1 MLLKLYDRD
10 GKVKAEISPEDS
22 STQEKEIQGDNL
34 LNLSFT
40 LYEYIAID
48 VNDYM
53 DYGGERYWAVEKYV
67 PAQKST
73 IEWEYSLQLYGIE
86 SLIKRFLILNN
97 TDGANEAVFSLTARP
112 LDHVR
117 LIVKNINDGMA
128 GLRDFKVGQ
137 IEGTDNVTIDYS
149 GKYCNDGLKEL
160 AEAVGVEWWIE
171 AETVNLC
178 RCEHGEEVTL
188 GYDKGLTSLDRD
200 KADNAKFYTRLYPIG
215 SSRNID
221 ATKYGH
227 SRLMLPNGVK
237 YVDVDVERYGII
249 HHYEQKAFE
258 DIYPRRVG
266 VVSSVRSK
274 EVKDKDGKPFTI
286 YYFKDDN
293 LNFDPNNYEI
303 AGLVKHVSFQEGS
316 ELAGLGADT
325 EHYFEVNFDSKT
337 REFEIITIWPYNDDT
352 QLPGGTLV
360 PKVGDK
366 YILWNIRMPDEY
378 YKLAEK
384 ELRKAVDEYNRKHA
398 QDVSRYK
405 APTDHVWIEET
416 GTELFIGRRIRLESS
431 EYFPGKGYRLSRI
444 TKISRK
450 VNLPGQMELEIS
462 DALSTGTMAKMD
474 SAIAEAKHYAGTLV
488 GGINVPDVIR
498 SWETTLPT
506 DTNLYSAR
514 KSHKEFLSKNSPDRA
529 KRKIGFDEGLELGNF
544 QPGAQGGQIDETG
557 SAELRS
563 LRLRESLEVPELR
576 YNRVSIYTGIRWD
589 TFGGGIIESVTDN
602 SCTLKLEKGEV
613 GAIKEGDLCMGIWHD
628 EAGDNA
634 TDTSDSRTGNFS
646 FKGFKTV
653 YFRIDEI
660 PAKDAQG
667 QDNSD
672 FHYFRYQLRDG
683 HNIKPFVGMHF
694 AGRGNISDKE
704 RQSFVYTTTEYS
716 LMLTGVKTWEWGA
729 DNIVSITGKLDGFSM
744 KTASGEIKQFSG
756 YGQVFGNAYM
766 YGHIDQFDRAAER
779 IEWATDN
786 GEAIAEGEQTTV
798 TLRAIKGFD
807 EVQAMWSINNGS
819 FAASASSF
827 VVRYSD
833 LDSNAVTTLFEVRAK
848 LKSGATINTTI
859 PIKRLENGKS
869 SYTHIKYSE
878 DGKTFSGE
886 RPYILTPLPKGYTP
900 CKYLLSNG
908 GYIDTGVMADAPVKM
923 WGVFAGP
930 SAGDYSILAARKDN
944 TRLYLAHVYGG
955 KYQYGY
961 GNLLPIR
968 YNDGGDTAIITRL
981 RADEQFAQCDTT
993 IVQAADTA
1001 NISLNLSLY
1010 LFACNYN
1017 GTAAFIAPAETRL
1030 TSCKIYSAGFAAQG
1044 EIFISM
1050 ARDFVPC
1057 LNSDGVAGLYDL
1069 VEGKFYTSANDKAFT
1084 AVPIDKGDK
1093 ELIYDSYELNLLDN
1107 VESKTNRS
1115 YSVATFNIPAHLRGH
1130 KLSFSAKVTGELVDG
1145 VDVVKKYGVFADA
1158 YTTKRNGS
1166 FVWPNSLKL
1175 CIPDADGYVHYDNL
1189 DTGETSVVLYVYTYH
1204 HVRIKTNDADN
1215 PLVTLSEPMLT
1226 ITPTAKPFEPPLK
1239 DMRRGTLSAAYM
1251 GVNVSE
1257 SKSPS
1262 NNFDDYTWKKIEGAQ
1277 GAQGEKGEKG
1287 ADGRDGAAG
1296 ASLGRNLLRNADF
1309 HTSEDIRDVSGALVF
1324 RLTGGSITGETFNGS
1339 GVLKDKCNFY
1349 VHNLPSGAYTL
1360 SFWSKNAPNDIL
1372 IDTNDRVY
1380 VEVFRCTANN
1390 SSGRW
1395 SSSYIAAIYDKKYYS
1410 EWTKHTLTFN
1420 FKREIVMDNGNTY
1433 DYDSIRVLFYA
1444 SGHTIYTSQPKLEI
1458 GDTASDFC
1466 LNEEDQKGQN
1476 GTSIT
1481 PKGQLTSSANLPT
1494 TAQKGDSYIIDGYLW
1509 VYTGS
1514 NTTGAVRGFIN
1525 AGSIKGP
1532 AGASSYVHIAYANSA
1547 DGTVNFTTK
1556 DNAGGGKTYLFVG
1569 ICVDTNPADPTDV
1582 NRYKWTAL
1590 AAEPVRPNILYQAGF
1605 EEGRIDYWQ
1614 AGQAL
1619 ANTKIDIN
1627 ACNGRNALTLTGND
1641 GALVAQNIGDRL
1653 QPNRWY
1659 TMSFYAKVK
1668 AGIHVL
1674 ATGGFIESNA
1684 AGGHFAPLPDS
1695 TDLDLLSLSPNSDYK
1710 FYSVTFK
1717 TRPTLPAGDKFLSF
1731 TLWGA
1736 GSSICMPKLEEGQTA
1751 TAFMV
1756 NENDLKA
1763 STLRPCGQWSNNVTY
1778 ENNRLYI
1785 DVVSHNGQYY
1795 SCKKT
1800 NVGQEPAANSQFW
1813 KVANK
1818 MKFVATDLLLAE
1830 SAFIENLGVRRIAT
1844 RASGPRFMAEAAMW
1858 ALYGTNEKPS
1868 IESWVDDEGN
1878 AHLRVNNKD
1887 GEAVFDLGG
1896 AEGSRNFVSSPAFDA
1911 IGLTAAMP
1919 LEATDE
1925 QVRSK
1930 LLEYA
1935 AGGLDKVTY
1944 ERFYQYHS
1952 GKNALT
1958 KPYDNKVF
1966 VSDTLALSP
1975 DRYCPNG
1982 RYILKGTVQ
1991 ESEPQ
1996 FVRDGLT
2003 YPSALVA
2010 GSATVWTI
2018 NNGTIIETKGIIW
2031 VRTVYK

>member
-1 MLLKLYDRD
+1 M
-10 GKVKAEISPEDS
+10 S
-22 STQEKEIQGDNL
+22 
-34 LNLSFT
+34 
-40 LYEYIAID
+40 
-48 VNDYM
+48 
-53 DYGGERYWAVEKYV
+53 
-67 PAQKST
+67 
-73 IEWEYSLQLYGIE
+73 GI
-86 SLIKRFLILNN
+86 
-97 TDGANEAVFSLTARP
+97 VAR
-112 LDHVR
+112 
-117 LIVKNINDGMA
+117 
-128 GLRDFKVGQ
+128 GQ
-137 IEGTDNVTIDYS
+137 I
-149 GKYCNDGLKEL
+149 
-160 AEAVGVEWWIE
+160 
-171 AETVNLC
+171 
-178 RCEHGEEVTL
+178 TL
-188 GYDKGLTSLDRD
+188 TKQ
-200 KADNAKFYTRLYPIG
+200 IG
-215 SSRNID
+215 
-221 ATKYGH
+221 
-227 SRLMLPNGVK
+227 
-237 YVDVDVERYGII
+237 
-249 HHYEQKAFE
+249 
-258 DIYPRRVG
+258 
-266 VVSSVRSK
+266 
-274 EVKDKDGKPFTI
+274 
-286 YYFKDDN
+286 
-293 LNFDPNNYEI
+293 
-303 AGLVKHVSFQEGS
+303 
-316 ELAGLGADT
+316 
-325 EHYFEVNFDSKT
+325 
-337 REFEIITIWPYNDDT
+337 
-352 QLPGGTLV
+352 
-360 PKVGDK
+360 
-366 YILWNIRMPDEY
+366 
-378 YKLAEK
+378 
-384 ELRKAVDEYNRKHA
+384 
-398 QDVSRYK
+398 
-405 APTDHVWIEET
+405 
-416 GTELFIGRRIRLESS
+416 
-431 EYFPGKGYRLSRI
+431 
-444 TKISRK
+444 
-450 VNLPGQMELEIS
+450 
-462 DALSTGTMAKMD
+462 
-474 SAIAEAKHYAGTLV
+474 
-488 GGINVPDVIR
+488 
-498 SWETTLPT
+498 
-506 DTNLYSAR
+506 
-514 KSHKEFLSKNSPDRA
+514 
-529 KRKIGFDEGLELGNF
+529 
-544 QPGAQGGQIDETG
+544 
-557 SAELRS
+557 
-563 LRLRESLEVPELR
+563 
-576 YNRVSIYTGIRWD
+576 
-589 TFGGGIIESVTDN
+589 
-602 SCTLKLEKGEV
+602 
-613 GAIKEGDLCMGIWHD
+613 
-628 EAGDNA
+628 
-634 TDTSDSRTGNFS
+634 
-646 FKGFKTV
+646 
-653 YFRIDEI
+653 
-660 PAKDAQG
+660 
-667 QDNSD
+667 
-672 FHYFRYQLRDG
+672 
-683 HNIKPFVGMHF
+683 
-694 AGRGNISDKE
+694 
-704 RQSFVYTTTEYS
+704 
-716 LMLTGVKTWEWGA
+716 
-729 DNIVSITGKLDGFSM
+729 
-744 KTASGEIKQFSG
+744 
-756 YGQVFGNAYM
+756 
-766 YGHIDQFDRAAER
+766 
-779 IEWATDN
+779 
-786 GEAIAEGEQTTV
+786 
-798 TLRAIKGFD
+798 
-807 EVQAMWSINNGS
+807 
-819 FAASASSF
+819 
-827 VVRYSD
+827 
-833 LDSNAVTTLFEVRAK
+833 
-848 LKSGATINTTI
+848 
-859 PIKRLENGKS
+859 

-930 SAGDYSILAARKDN
+930 SAGDYSILAARKGN

-961 GNLLPIR
+961 DRLYPIR
-968 YNDGGDTAIITRL
+968 DNNGGDTSIITRL
-981 RADEQFAQCDTT
+981 RADEQFGQCDNT
-993 IVQAADTA
+993 IVQATEVA

-1030 TSCKIYSAGFAAQG
+1030 TSCKIYGAGFATQG
-1044 EIFISM
+1044 EIFLDM
-1050 ARDFVPC
+1050 KRNFVPC

-1093 ELIYDSYELNLLDN
+1093 ELIYDSYALNLLDN
-1107 VESKTNRS
+1107 VESKTNRF
-1115 YSVATFNIPAHLRGH
+1115 YSVATFNIPPHLRGRRI
-1130 KLSFSAKVTGELVDG
+1130 SFSAKVTGGLVDG

-1158 YTTKRNGS
+1158 YTTKHKGG

-1175 CIPDADGYVHYDNL
+1175 CIPDADGYIHYDNL

-1204 HVRIKTNDADN
+1204 HVRIKIEDADN

-1226 ITPTAKPFEPPLK
+1226 VTPAAKPFEPPLK
-1239 DMRRGTLSAAYM
+1239 DMRQGTLPAAYM

-1262 NNFDDYTWKKIEGAQ
+1262 NNFDDYTWTKIEGEK
-1277 GAQGEKGEKG
+1277 GEKGEKG

-1349 VHNLPSGAYTL
+1349 VHNLPSGTYTL

-1466 LNEEDQKGQN
+1466 LNEDDQKGKD

-1514 NTTGAVRGFIN
+1514 NTAGSVRGFVN

-1532 AGASSYVHIAYANSA
+1532 SGASSYVHIAYSNSA
-1547 DGTVNFTTK
+1547 DGTVDFTTK
-1556 DNAGGGKTYLFVG
+1556 DDADDGKTYLFVG
-1569 ICVDTNPADPTDV
+1569 ICVDTNSADPTDA
-1582 NRYKWTAL
+1582 NKYKWTAL

-1627 ACNGRNALTLTGND
+1627 ACNGRNALTLTGAD

-1653 QPNRWY
+1653 QPNRLY
-1659 TMSFYAKVK
+1659 TLSFYAKVK
-1668 AGIHVL
+1668 AGVHVL

-1717 TRPTLPAGDKFLSF
+1717 TRPTLPAGDKFISF

-1736 GSSICMPKLEEGQTA
+1736 GSSISMPKLEEGQTA

-1763 STLRPCGQWSNNVTY
+1763 STLRPCGQWSGDVTY

-1785 DVVSHNGQYY
+1785 DVVYHNAQYY

-1800 NVGQEPAANSQFW
+1800 NVGQTPSANSPFW
-1813 KVANK
+1813 KISNK

-1858 ALYGTNEKPS
+1858 AIYGTNEKPS
-1868 IESWVDDEGN
+1868 IESWVDDDGN

-1919 LEATDE
+1919 QEATDE

-1982 RYILKGTVQ
+1982 RYILKGTAQ

-1996 FVRDGLT
+1996 FVRDGIT
-2003 YPSALVA
+2003 YPTALVG
-2010 GSATVWTI
+2010 GSATVWTVK
-2018 NNGTIIETKGIIW
+2018 NGAIAETKRIIW

>member
-1 MLLKLYDRD
+1 MIDVKIIKKPKNEGTTSAIKTRSGAYEEKSVKEAAHAAKADLAE
-10 GKVKAEISPEDS
+10 KAEQAEYADRSEYASRSGYADIAGDIAAGSPLLQKFLSKQEDDAAEGHI
-22 STQEKEIQGDNL
+22 T
-34 LNLSFT
+34 
-40 LYEYIAID
+40 
-48 VNDYM
+48 
-53 DYGGERYWAVEKYV
+53 
-67 PAQKST
+67 
-73 IEWEYSLQLYGIE
+73 
-86 SLIKRFLILNN
+86 
-97 TDGANEAVFSLTARP
+97 
-112 LDHVR
+112 
-117 LIVKNINDGMA
+117 
-128 GLRDFKVGQ
+128 FK
-137 IEGTDNVTIDYS
+137 D
-149 GKYCNDGLKEL
+149 
-160 AEAVGVEWWIE
+160 
-171 AETVNLC
+171 
-178 RCEHGEEVTL
+178 
-188 GYDKGLTSLDRD
+188 GLTSSK
-200 KADNAKFYTRLYPIG
+200 KA
-215 SSRNID
+215 
-221 ATKYGH
+221 
-227 SRLMLPNGVK
+227 
-237 YVDVDVERYGII
+237 
-249 HHYEQKAFE
+249 
-258 DIYPRRVG
+258 
-266 VVSSVRSK
+266 
-274 EVKDKDGKPFTI
+274 
-286 YYFKDDN
+286 
-293 LNFDPNNYEI
+293 
-303 AGLVKHVSFQEGS
+303 
-316 ELAGLGADT
+316 
-325 EHYFEVNFDSKT
+325 
-337 REFEIITIWPYNDDT
+337 
-352 QLPGGTLV
+352 
-360 PKVGDK
+360 
-366 YILWNIRMPDEY
+366 
-378 YKLAEK
+378 
-384 ELRKAVDEYNRKHA
+384 
-398 QDVSRYK
+398 
-405 APTDHVWIEET
+405 
-416 GTELFIGRRIRLESS
+416 RLEKGVEFGR
-431 EYFPGKGYRLSRI
+431 EYVSG
-444 TKISRK
+444 
-450 VNLPGQMELEIS
+450 V
-462 DALSTGTMAKMD
+462 TG
-474 SAIAEAKHYAGTLV
+474 
-488 GGINVPDVIR
+488 
-498 SWETTLPT
+498 
-506 DTNLYSAR
+506 
-514 KSHKEFLSKNSPDRA
+514 
-529 KRKIGFDEGLELGNF
+529 
-544 QPGAQGGQIDETG
+544 QGGLIDETG

-589 TFGGGIIESVTDN
+589 TFGGGIIESVADGH
-602 SCTLKLEKGEV
+602 CTLKLEDGEV
-613 GAIKEGDLCMGIWHD
+613 GAVKEGDLCMGIWHD

-660 PAKDAQG
+660 PATDAQG
-667 QDNSD
+667 KDNSD
-672 FHYFRYQLRDG
+672 NHYFRYQLRDG

-704 RQSFVYTTTEYS
+704 RQSFVYTTTEYA
-716 LMLTGVKTWEWGA
+716 LMLTGVNTWEWGA

-744 KTASGEIKQFSG
+744 KTASGEIKQFNG

-779 IEWATDN
+779 IEWSTDN
-786 GEAIAEGEQTTV
+786 GEAIAEGEQTTI
-798 TLRAIKGFD
+798 TLKAIKGFD
-807 EVQAMWSINNGS
+807 EMQAVWSINNGS

-833 LDSNAVTTLFEVRAK
+833 LDNNAVTTLFEVRAK
-848 LKSGATINTTI
+848 LKSGAIINATI
-859 PIKRLENGKS
+859 PVKRLQKGKN

-930 SAGDYSILAARKDN
+930 SAGDYSILAARKGN
-944 TRLYLAHVYGG
+944 TRLYLAHVYEG

-961 GNLLPIR
+961 DRLYPIR

-993 IVQAADTA
+993 IVQATDAA

-1030 TSCKIYSAGFAAQG
+1030 TSCKIYGAGFAAQG

-1093 ELIYDSYELNLLDN
+1093 ELIYDSYALNLLDN

-1115 YSVATFNIPAHLRGH
+1115 YSVATFNIPAHLRGQ

-1158 YTTKRNGS
+1158 YTTKRKGG

-1175 CIPDADGYVHYDNL
+1175 CIPDAGGYIHYDNL

-1204 HVRIKTNDADN
+1204 HLCIKTKDADN

-1239 DMRRGTLSAAYM
+1239 DMRQGTLPAAYM
-1251 GVNVSE
+1251 GVYVSE
-1257 SKSPS
+1257 NNIPS
-1262 NNFDDYTWKKIEGAQ
+1262 NNFADYTWKKIEGEDGTSVTVKSTSTTYAVTSNNTKPTDTAFTATEMPTVAIGNYLWSKTVVTYSDGKSTTAYSVSRIGSDGKKGDPGSNGKTTHFAYSTSADGSKEFSTSLFA
-1277 GAQGEKGEKG
+1277 GATYIGTYDDTNTEDSGDYKKYKWTKLKGDKG
-1287 ADGRDGAAG
+1287 TDGRDGAAG

-1349 VHNLPSGAYTL
+1349 VHNLPSGAYAL

-1372 IDTNDRVY
+1372 IDTNNRVY

-1395 SSSYIAAIYDKKYYS
+1395 SSSYIAAIYDKKYYP

-1458 GDTASDFC
+1458 GETSTDFC
-1466 LNEEDQKGQN
+1466 LNEEDQKGQDGEKGED

-1481 PKGQLTSSANLPT
+1481 PKGQLVSTSNLPT
-1494 TAQKGDSYIIDGYLW
+1494 TAQKGDSYIIDGFLW
-1509 VYTGS
+1509 VYTGA
-1514 NTTGAVRGFIN
+1514 NTAGAVRGFVN

-1532 AGASSYVHIAYANSA
+1532 AGKSSYIHIAYANSA
-1547 DGTVNFTTK
+1547 DGTTDFIIG
-1556 DNAGGGKTYLFVG
+1556 DNVTIGDTYLYVG
-1569 ICVDTNPADPTDV
+1569 IYTDDKEDGSDNPMEYVWSAL
-1582 NRYKWTAL
+1582 TA
-1590 AAEPVRPNILYQAGF
+1590 EQTRPNILYQSGF

-1619 ANTKIDIN
+1619 ANTKIDKSI
-1627 ACNGRNALTLTGND
+1627 CNGRNALTLTGDN

-1659 TMSFYAKVK
+1659 TLSFYAKVK

-1695 TDLDLLSLSPNSDYK
+1695 TDLDLLSLPPNTDYK

-1731 TLWGA
+1731 TLWGD
-1736 GSSICMPKLEEGQTA
+1736 GSSISMPKLEEGQTA

-1763 STLRPCGQWSNNVTY
+1763 STLRPCGQWSGDVTY

-1800 NVGQEPAANSQFW
+1800 NVGQTPSANSPFW
-1813 KVANK
+1813 GISNK

-1830 SAFIENLGVRRIAT
+1830 SAFIDNLGVRRIAT
-1844 RASGPRFMAEAAMW
+1844 RANGPRFIAEAGTW
-1858 ALYGTNEKPS
+1858 AIYGTNQKPS

-1878 AHLRVNNKD
+1878 AHLRFNDKD
-1887 GEAVFDLGG
+1887 GRAIYDLGPQG
-1896 AEGSRNFVSSPAFDA
+1896 VRDMLTSPAFDS
-1911 IGLTAAMP
+1911 IGLSAAMP
-1919 LEATDE
+1919 LGYTDD
-1925 QVRSK
+1925 QMQSK
-1930 LLEYA
+1930 LVEYA
-1935 AGGLDKVTY
+1935 AGGLDKVSY
-1944 ERFYQYHS
+1944 SRYYQYHA

-1958 KPYDNKVF
+1958 KAYDDKVF

-1975 DRYCPNG
+1975 NLYCPNG
-1982 RYILKGTVQ
+1982 RYILKGTAQ
-1991 ESEPQ
+1991 ESESQ
-1996 FVRDGLT
+1996 FVRDGIT
-2003 YPSALVA
+2003 YPSALVG

-2018 NNGTIIETKGIIW
+2018 KNGAITETKRIIW

>member
-1 MLLKLYDRD
+1 M
-10 GKVKAEISPEDS
+10 P
-22 STQEKEIQGDNL
+22 
-34 LNLSFT
+34 
-40 LYEYIAID
+40 
-48 VNDYM
+48 
-53 DYGGERYWAVEKYV
+53 
-67 PAQKST
+67 T
-73 IEWEYSLQLYGIE
+73 I
-86 SLIKRFLILNN
+86 
-97 TDGANEAVFSLTARP
+97 VAR
-112 LDHVR
+112 
-117 LIVKNINDGMA
+117 
-128 GLRDFKVGQ
+128 GQ
-137 IEGTDNVTIDYS
+137 I
-149 GKYCNDGLKEL
+149 
-160 AEAVGVEWWIE
+160 
-171 AETVNLC
+171 
-178 RCEHGEEVTL
+178 TL
-188 GYDKGLTSLDRD
+188 TKQ
-200 KADNAKFYTRLYPIG
+200 IG
-215 SSRNID
+215 
-221 ATKYGH
+221 
-227 SRLMLPNGVK
+227 
-237 YVDVDVERYGII
+237 
-249 HHYEQKAFE
+249 
-258 DIYPRRVG
+258 
-266 VVSSVRSK
+266 
-274 EVKDKDGKPFTI
+274 
-286 YYFKDDN
+286 
-293 LNFDPNNYEI
+293 
-303 AGLVKHVSFQEGS
+303 
-316 ELAGLGADT
+316 
-325 EHYFEVNFDSKT
+325 
-337 REFEIITIWPYNDDT
+337 
-352 QLPGGTLV
+352 
-360 PKVGDK
+360 
-366 YILWNIRMPDEY
+366 
-378 YKLAEK
+378 
-384 ELRKAVDEYNRKHA
+384 
-398 QDVSRYK
+398 
-405 APTDHVWIEET
+405 
-416 GTELFIGRRIRLESS
+416 
-431 EYFPGKGYRLSRI
+431 
-444 TKISRK
+444 
-450 VNLPGQMELEIS
+450 
-462 DALSTGTMAKMD
+462 
-474 SAIAEAKHYAGTLV
+474 
-488 GGINVPDVIR
+488 
-498 SWETTLPT
+498 
-506 DTNLYSAR
+506 
-514 KSHKEFLSKNSPDRA
+514 
-529 KRKIGFDEGLELGNF
+529 
-544 QPGAQGGQIDETG
+544 
-557 SAELRS
+557 
-563 LRLRESLEVPELR
+563 
-576 YNRVSIYTGIRWD
+576 
-589 TFGGGIIESVTDN
+589 
-602 SCTLKLEKGEV
+602 
-613 GAIKEGDLCMGIWHD
+613 
-628 EAGDNA
+628 
-634 TDTSDSRTGNFS
+634 
-646 FKGFKTV
+646 
-653 YFRIDEI
+653 
-660 PAKDAQG
+660 
-667 QDNSD
+667 
-672 FHYFRYQLRDG
+672 
-683 HNIKPFVGMHF
+683 
-694 AGRGNISDKE
+694 
-704 RQSFVYTTTEYS
+704 
-716 LMLTGVKTWEWGA
+716 
-729 DNIVSITGKLDGFSM
+729 
-744 KTASGEIKQFSG
+744 
-756 YGQVFGNAYM
+756 
-766 YGHIDQFDRAAER
+766 
-779 IEWATDN
+779 
-786 GEAIAEGEQTTV
+786 
-798 TLRAIKGFD
+798 
-807 EVQAMWSINNGS
+807 
-819 FAASASSF
+819 
-827 VVRYSD
+827 
-833 LDSNAVTTLFEVRAK
+833 
-848 LKSGATINTTI
+848 
-859 PIKRLENGKS
+859 

-900 CKYLLSNG
+900 CKYLQSNG

-930 SAGDYSILAARKDN
+930 SAGDYSILAARKGN
-944 TRLYLAHVYGG
+944 TRLYLAHVCGG

-961 GNLLPIR
+961 GNYLPIR

-981 RADEQFAQCDTT
+981 RADEQFGQCDNT
-993 IVQAADTA
+993 IVQATDAA

-1010 LFACNYN
+1010 LFACNYD

-1093 ELIYDSYELNLLDN
+1093 ELICDSYGLNLLDN
-1107 VESKTNRS
+1107 VESKTNRF
-1115 YSVATFNIPAHLRGH
+1115 YSVAQFNIPAHLRGH
-1130 KLSFSAKVTGELVDG
+1130 KLSFSAKVTGGLVDG

-1158 YTTKRNGS
+1158 YTTKRKGS
-1166 FVWPNSLKL
+1166 FVWPNGLKL
-1175 CIPDADGYVHYDNL
+1175 CIPDADGYIHYDNL

-1204 HVRIKTNDADN
+1204 HVRIKTEDADN

-1239 DMRRGTLSAAYM
+1239 DMRQGTLPAAYM

-1257 SKSPS
+1257 SKIPS
-1262 NNFDDYTWKKIEGAQ
+1262 LNFADYTWTKI
-1277 GAQGEKGEKG
+1277 KGENGKDGAKG
-1287 ADGRDGAAG
+1287 ADGRNGVDG
-1296 ASLGRNLLRNADF
+1296 
-1309 HTSEDIRDVSGALVF
+1309 
-1324 RLTGGSITGETFNGS
+1324 
-1339 GVLKDKCNFY
+1339 KD
-1349 VHNLPSGAYTL
+1349 
-1360 SFWSKNAPNDIL
+1360 
-1372 IDTNDRVY
+1372 
-1380 VEVFRCTANN
+1380 
-1390 SSGRW
+1390 
-1395 SSSYIAAIYDKKYYS
+1395 
-1410 EWTKHTLTFN
+1410 
-1420 FKREIVMDNGNTY
+1420 
-1433 DYDSIRVLFYA
+1433 
-1444 SGHTIYTSQPKLEI
+1444 
-1458 GDTASDFC
+1458 
-1466 LNEEDQKGQN
+1466 

-1494 TAQKGDSYIIDGYLW
+1494 TAQKGDSYIIDGFLW
-1509 VYTGS
+1509 VYTGA
-1514 NTTGAVRGFIN
+1514 NTTGAVRGFVN

-1532 AGASSYVHIAYANSA
+1532 AGASSYVHIAYSNSV
-1547 DGTVNFTTK
+1547 DGAIDFTTK
-1556 DNAGGGKTYLFVG
+1556 DNADGGKTYLFVG
-1569 ICVDTNPADPTDV
+1569 ICVDTNAADPTDA
-1582 NRYKWTAL
+1582 NKYKWTAL

-1641 GALVAQNIGDRL
+1641 GALVAQNVRDRL

-1659 TMSFYAKVK
+1659 TLSFYAKVK

-1717 TRPTLPAGDKFLSF
+1717 TRPALPAGDKFLSF

-1736 GSSICMPKLEEGQTA
+1736 GSSISMPKLEEGQTA

-1763 STLRPCGQWSNNVTY
+1763 STLRPCGLWNASTTY

-1800 NVGQEPAANSQFW
+1800 NVGQTPSANSPFW
-1813 KVANK
+1813 GISNK

-1919 LEATDE
+1919 QEATDE

-1982 RYILKGTVQ
+1982 RYILKGTAQ

-2003 YPSALVA
+2003 YPTALVA